1 MPLGPGGALAIMHR
15 ILLGA
20 PPRIVAAMVPAAVTS
35 CGVVERRTVSWVA
48 VRDPSLQKKKK
59 KRCQGDVV
67 ERGGRAVWARLSPNG
82 VLVSASARS

>member
-35 CGVVERRTVSWVA
+35 CGVVETRTVSWVA

-59 KRCQGDVV
+59 KKRQGDVV
-67 ERGGRAVWARLSPNG
+67 EREGAVWARLSPNR
-82 VLVSASARS
+82 VLVSVSARS